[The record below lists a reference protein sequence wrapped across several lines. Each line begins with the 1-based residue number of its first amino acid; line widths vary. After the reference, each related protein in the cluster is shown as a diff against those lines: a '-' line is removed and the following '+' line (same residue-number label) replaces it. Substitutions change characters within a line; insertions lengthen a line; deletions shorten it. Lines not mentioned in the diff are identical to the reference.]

1 MVIGIIA
8 GAKLILI
15 LNGVSWSA
23 KLPHAYT
30 FAPGGVDSK
39 VIIASSGPSVGV
51 ALGWKV
57 TWISG
62 LTIYCRVGAAVI
74 LRVAKGILPGVR
86 FTADTVPMR
95 SMHKKAQNSTRFMVD
110 SSLHQQ
116 LMISNCE
123 TRSSDGHGSLARP

>member
-1 MVIGIIA
+1 MMIGITA

-30 FAPGGVDSK
+30 FAPGGVDSN

-62 LTIYCRVGAAVI
+62 LTIYCRVGAAAT
-74 LRVAKGILPGVR
+74 LRVAMGILLGVR
-86 FTADTVPMR
+86 FTADTVAMR
-95 SMHKKAQNSTRFMVD
+95 RMHKIAQSITRFIVD
-110 SSLHQQ
+110 SSINQ
-116 LMISNCE
+116 
-123 TRSSDGHGSLARP
+123 